1 MATVVVPGGVGGEG
15 ETEVGG
21 FTEGVLGGVG
31 SANTDVEL
39 VAAVAGGDDEGGS
52 DEGTEGFE
60 DFAAELLENRDV
72 VRGDGVVDVILLC
85 CCGFFKFRKC
95 KMG

>member
-1 MATVVVPGGVGGEG
+1 MATVIIPGGVGGEG
-15 ETEVGG
+15 ETEVGC

-52 DEGTEGFE
+52 DEGAEGFE
-60 DFAAELLENRDV
+60 DFAAELLENGDV
-72 VRGDGVVDVILLC
+72 VRGDAIVNA
-85 CCGFFKFRKC
+85 
-95 KMG
+95 